1 MDKKKLLMPHILS
14 AAHLY
19 VSYAETPVLHD
30 VSLAVHSGEV
40 VCLTG
45 PNGSGKSTLLSL
57 LAGIVP
63 QDLKII
69 SAEQLPAFDGKAVSA
84 CSRKQSAQHIAYL
97 LQDEQ
102 SAWNYTVRSI
112 VLTGRYAHTVN
123 GIYTAMDRAASED
136 AMAAAGISGL
146 ADRFIFSLS
155 GGESQ
160 KVRIARALAQQTDMI
175 LFDEPV
181 ANLDFG
187 YQTEL
192 LAFIVQLAH
201 SAGKGVLVSI
211 HDLNTAARFADRMI
225 LLPKNSPCIEGT
237 PRDVLVPDILQNVY
251 GTPFGV
257 FEHPVYHCPQVYIIL
272 PQSSL
277 HTV

>member
-19 VSYAETPVLHD
+19 ASYAETPVLHD

-63 QDLKII
+63 QNLKII
-69 SAEQLPAFDGKAVSA
+69 SAEQLPAFDGKSVSA
-84 CSRKQSAQHIAYL
+84 CSRKQAAQHIAYL

-123 GIYTAMDRAASED
+123 GIYTAADRAASES
-136 AMAAAGISGL
+136 ALAAAGISGL

-160 KVRIARALAQQTDMI
+160 KVRIAR
-175 LFDEPV
+175 
-181 ANLDFG
+181 
-187 YQTEL
+187 
-192 LAFIVQLAH
+192 
-201 SAGKGVLVSI
+201 
-211 HDLNTAARFADRMI
+211 
-225 LLPKNSPCIEGT
+225 
-237 PRDVLVPDILQNVY
+237 
-251 GTPFGV
+251 
-257 FEHPVYHCPQVYIIL
+257 
-272 PQSSL
+272 
-277 HTV
+277 